1 MCFLWWDYDRVHHY
15 LFMRNMRNHVPSHT
29 VGMQRMRFPC
39 NDEHWKKTWKWVL
52 FIDEEKLNALM
63 AQMDLLVIIKRL
75 IKRNKGEKIT
85 IHGNGVIIWNRI
97 QRKSKFT
104 INHWKKKINNKKY
117 FNSIGDQINNNKEN
131 NKKIIIESKF
141 VFQHYANYR
150 DKIR

>member
-1 MCFLWWDYDRVHHY
+1 M
-15 LFMRNMRNHVPSHT
+15 
-29 VGMQRMRFPC
+29 
-39 NDEHWKKTWKWVL
+39 
-52 FIDEEKLNALM
+52 
-63 AQMDLLVIIKRL
+63 
-75 IKRNKGEKIT
+75 
-85 IHGNGVIIWNRI
+85 IIWNRI